1 MTNFNWITSKLKG
14 AGYFVLFILIFIA
27 SQTFSQSVEK
37 NHSGFGSLSSELEK
51 GIDTPSNVNLIYQ
64 LELFPGQIFKGNY
77 YYWSDGGTKTANLQF
92 SNTVPWLSITPSSFT
107 SSSCS
112 DIVRVEF
119 NFVAPQTP
127 GIYNTVIQ
135 DLNGNW
141 DNTNITLSVTE
152 NPSSA
157 IIQSYQVNQGQTIS
171 KLDTLYWNGFGNFSC
186 LNNYV
191 PGSTRLYSF
200 AEKDSVSW
208 FSITPSNLTLPL
220 SGVGTI
226 ESTILGTTAGSDH
239 VYVIEE
245 AEYASLCFFFRVN
258 VNVITDVEE
267 TYITDIP
274 LDYSLK
280 QNYPNPFNPS
290 TKISWQSPVSS
301 HQTLKVYDVVG
312 NEVAI
317 LVNEY
322 REAGRYEV
330 TFDASKLTSGIYFYK
345 IQAGDFVETKKMILM
360 K

>member
-1 MTNFNWITSKLKG
+1 MINFYWITSKSKL
-14 AGYFVLFILIFIA
+14 AGFFIFLILIA
-27 SQTFSQSVEK
+27 NQTFSQSLEK
-37 NHSGFGSLSSELEK
+37 NHLGYGSMSSELEN
-51 GIDTPSNVNLIYQ
+51 GIDAPTNVNLNYQ
-64 LELFPGQIFKGNY
+64 LELFPGQVFKGNY
-77 YYWSDGGTKTANLQF
+77 YYWSSGGTKTANFQF
-92 SNTVPWLSITPSSFT
+92 INSVLWLSITPSSFT

-119 NFVAPQTP
+119 NFVAPQAP
-127 GIYNTVIQ
+127 GIYNAAIQ
-135 DLNGNW
+135 DLNSNW

-152 NPSSA
+152 NPTSA
-157 IIQSYQVNQGQTIS
+157 FIQSYQVNLGQTVS

-208 FSITPSNLTLPL
+208 FNIAPSNLTLPL

-226 ESTILGTTAGSDH
+226 ESTISGITAGSDH
-239 VYVIEE
+239 VYIIEE

-290 TKISWQSPVSS
+290 TVISWQLPVGS
-301 HQTLKVYDVVG
+301 HQTLKIYDVLG
-312 NEVAI
+312 NEAAT
-317 LVNEY
+317 LVDEF
-322 REAGRYEV
+322 REAGRYET
-330 TFDASKLTSGIYFYK
+330 TFDASTLSSGIYFYRL
-345 IQAGDFVETKKMILM
+345 QAGSFVETKKMLLL